1 MHEMIIRKIGFKL
14 YYKVVPHYIIK
25 SMAHYS
31 KMVIC
36 STNTACAG
44 VYKPKHDCPLQA
56 LYYCE
61 NQ

>member
-14 YYKVVPHYIIK
+14 HYKVVPHYIIK
-25 SMAHYS
+25 SIAHYS

-36 STNTACAG
+36 STNTAGAG